1 MYNLTNT
8 SKQTK
13 AIKTARELHRK
24 TFVKQVALNKYHAD
38 TDETS
43 PVQTNCA
50 VKGTAVMPSSV
61 VRAMKNTAPKGG
73 SVYWVDF
80 GNDKEHCLTIG
91 IRPAICLS
99 KDSYNENSPI
109 AWFCPLTTQLKHI
122 NCEYHQLVSEE
133 DCIGLRQLSMVL
145 GEQTRPV
152 DRSMV
157 KGYIGEITNRKLLNQ
172 LIQVARAIM
181 IEQI

>member
-1 MYNLTNT
+1 MYNLKNT
-8 SKQTK
+8 SRQTK
-13 AIKTARELHRK
+13 AIKTVKESHQK
-24 TFVKQVALNKYHAD
+24 TFIKQAVLNKHHTGIAEKR
-38 TDETS
+38 TA
-43 PVQTNCA
+43 QTGWT
-50 VKGTAVMPSSV
+50 VKGTVLMSSSV
-61 VRAMKNTAPKGG
+61 ISAMKNAAPKGE

-80 GNDKEHCLTIG
+80 GNDKEHCLTTG

-99 KDSYNENSPI
+99 KDRYNENSPI

-133 DCIGLRQLSMVL
+133 DCIGLRQLSMAL

-157 KGYIGEITNRKLLNQ
+157 KGYIGKITNRRLLSQ
-172 LIQVARAIM
+172 LIQAARAIM
-181 IEQI
+181 IKQI